1 MQPPEETEPN
11 GQAALLRRF
20 FRGSSA
26 ASQGQA
32 GNGTDT
38 AARAQADYPA
48 TPIKLAP
55 TLKPADLHF
64 AADTILANI
73 EGPNRVLYAA
83 AADAPAYDHS
93 AEKSTPLTPKTLC
106 DDSSKDLR
114 NGKDVKVSVISLF
127 NLVDDTMKQR
137 ALCTAACIGRTSL
150 RSPSKM
156 RFSVQV
162 LCRRCWS
169 GSTAGLRRAKQ
180 LVEERPFTVS
190 PARPC
195 RHVLHRRT
203 WIHGLVHPHAS
214 LPRACQPS
222 EL

>member
-1 MQPPEETEPN
+1 MGRHGAPAVLEPLTRLTRQSEYLHPSAVQPPEDLSIF
-11 GQAALLRRF
+11 G
-20 FRGSSA
+20 GSSA

-93 AEKSTPLTPKTLC
+93 AENP
-106 DDSSKDLR
+106 
-114 NGKDVKVSVISLF
+114 SL
-127 NLVDDTMKQR
+127 
-137 ALCTAACIGRTSL
+137 
-150 RSPSKM
+150 
-156 RFSVQV
+156 
-162 LCRRCWS
+162 
-169 GSTAGLRRAKQ
+169 
-180 LVEERPFTVS
+180 
-190 PARPC
+190 
-195 RHVLHRRT
+195 
-203 WIHGLVHPHAS
+203 
-214 LPRACQPS
+214 
-222 EL
+222 